1 MSVDTPYK
9 TQDPSSLTLQKLV
22 VFKDKFIAASS
33 AQCDGQWG
41 IFTSKCTVGFNFS
54 SSKEISKGHCSAKSV
69 ELIKSLSRPLDP
81 KYFGLSYI
89 PKVFPLNE
97 DVDYANLD
105 GLPGKGIVC
114 HAHDIGEQKLLNKGV
129 IASEKLTLKKGGHK
143 SHWHQKAAASEVGM
157 GHDSA
162 QGHLYVAMSRT
173 PVVDSSP
180 STGDYL
186 SNEEF
191 EEQELEETDEAVT
204 SYLASVT
211 ESETVDLVEH
221 NYHALTEIALEL
233 KMCLLSILVGK
244 HFPSARVEAH
254 GMNVST
260 MTDEGKGKV
269 RYCGAWAIAKV
280 RNACRDYFKANIHSL
295 DPNVRMKA
303 KAAYAKSELLS
314 QLTWSSSTAQQH
326 SKYKDTLMLTLS
338 RKYDK
343 GTLIHILMACLN
355 GSLNWNKG

>member
-1 MSVDTPYK
+1 MGIPV
-9 TQDPSSLTLQKLV
+9 SL
-22 VFKDKFIAASS
+22 FA
-33 AQCDGQWG
+33 
-41 IFTSKCTVGFNFS
+41 
-54 SSKEISKGHCSAKSV
+54 
-69 ELIKSLSRPLDP
+69 
-81 KYFGLSYI
+81 
-89 PKVFPLNE
+89 
-97 DVDYANLD
+97 
-105 GLPGKGIVC
+105 
-114 HAHDIGEQKLLNKGV
+114 
-129 IASEKLTLKKGGHK
+129 
-143 SHWHQKAAASEVGM
+143 
-157 GHDSA
+157 
-162 QGHLYVAMSRT
+162 
-173 PVVDSSP
+173 
-180 STGDYL
+180 
-186 SNEEF
+186 
-191 EEQELEETDEAVT
+191 
-204 SYLASVT
+204 
-211 ESETVDLVEH
+211 EH
-221 NYHALTEIALEL
+221 NYHALTEIVLEL
-233 KMCLLSILVGK
+233 NMCLLSILVGK

-355 GSLNWNKG
+355 GSLNWNKKG